1 MDREFVAAE
10 VSAGPG
16 RCLFGGGPPRR
27 LQRWLCFTRADERN
41 VPRRALMVALIG
53 WLPLV
58 LLSALRPH
66 LLPGAGLS
74 SMFTDYALIARSL
87 ISAPLL
93 IVAEASCSPQLAA
106 MASHFAE
113 SGLVSRSDRPRFE
126 RAVTSIRR
134 RLNARLPDLVV
145 TALAYATVAAILL
158 GVRVSVPEWQ
168 SAASA
173 GPGRLS
179 PAGWWHAL
187 VSVPLLLALIYG
199 WLWRLYLWAR
209 FLWAMSRLELR
220 LVASHPDRAGGL
232 GFLGYS
238 LRAFALVAI
247 ALGALVAGTVAN
259 DVFNHERSP
268 QDYVSTVIYLVL
280 IVVTLF
286 ATPLLPFTGNLIRTW
301 QHGVLEYGGVA
312 DELGHQFENKWL
324 RTKRLA
330 RSALAAPD
338 FSAMADLYDSVGK
351 VHEMRVVPLDT
362 RSLILLVIATVL
374 PFAPV
379 AILSLPGDV
388 ILHTLTDL
396 LF

>member
-1 MDREFVAAE
+1 
-10 VSAGPG
+10 
-16 RCLFGGGPPRR
+16 
-27 LQRWLCFTRADERN
+27 
-41 VPRRALMVALIG
+41 MVALIG

-58 LLSALRPH
+58 LLSALRPQ

-106 MASHFAE
+106 MAGHFAE
-113 SGLVSRSDRPRFE
+113 SGLVARADRPRFE
-126 RAVTSIRR
+126 RAVSSIRR

-158 GVRVSVPEWQ
+158 RVRVSVPEWQ

-173 GPGRLS
+173 GLGPLS

-209 FLWAMSRLELR
+209 FLWSMSRLELR
-220 LVASHPDRAGGL
+220 LVAAHPDRAGGL

-238 LRAFALVAI
+238 LRAFAPVAI

-259 DVFNHERSP
+259 DVFNFERSL

-280 IVVTLF
+280 IIVTLF

-351 VHEMRVVPLDT
+351 VHEMRVVPLDA

-379 AILSLPGDV
+379 AILSLPGDL